1 MHAWTKF
8 ESVLEKHLHEP
19 CEMMELAEH
28 REKMEIVRPEVLRID
43 LCVRENSSG
52 SLMNYQETLSSCP
65 RGSKYLRGARG
76 P

>member
-43 LCVRENSSG
+43 LCV
-52 SLMNYQETLSSCP
+52 
-65 RGSKYLRGARG
+65 
-76 P
+76 

>member
-28 REKMEIVRPEVLRID
+28 KHWEKMEIDCKMAR
-43 LCVRENSSG
+43 SG
-52 SLMNYQETLSSCP
+52 G
-65 RGSKYLRGARG
+65 RD
-76 P
+76 